1 VRQTVLGQQIHQILL
16 QFWRPKDNCLRSHC
30 KIFFIRAFIR
40 KEIGR
45 LVHIRHDSFPRAITA
60 VTSCDQ
66 GLFPYKP
73 FVDNKTSE
81 GPKARKQ
88 PEDAFIEAPRPS
100 ESFCA
105 QTQTQ
110 MGLLL
115 KGFRGN
121 LVLTASVEF
130 HICHG
135 NMTLN
140 THNAPKKIQEDEF
153 SCLHGFVPA
162 FVRNS

>member
-1 VRQTVLGQQIHQILL
+1 MIPFPVLLRQSQVAT
-16 QFWRPKDNCLRSHC
+16 
-30 KIFFIRAFIR
+30 RAYFLTNPSSTT
-40 KEIGR
+40 K
-45 LVHIRHDSFPRAITA
+45 L
-60 VTSCDQ
+60 
-66 GLFPYKP
+66 
-73 FVDNKTSE
+73 SE